1 LRRDNILRSGKL
13 LLAFA
18 VGLSAFALGG
28 GALAVVGGSPDNHP
42 YVGAALQH
50 QVQNGVSGN
59 ERCSGFLISP
69 TAFVTAAHC
78 FHPNGDPIRITF
90 DANSLSPAATFIE
103 VPASSVVAAPGGL
116 DIAVITVPA
125 QAGHMNVGTTSD
137 LRSNDEVD
145 VVGYGVSGIKAGN
158 VFAFGTRQIASTQLA
173 NAGSLGDLYL
183 KLLAGPGS
191 CLGDSGG
198 PDLDSSGNVVAIN
211 YASNGNP
218 NCNGVTYSLRLDSPG
233 VQAFLSSYE

>member
-1 LRRDNILRSGKL
+1 
-13 LLAFA
+13 
-18 VGLSAFALGG
+18 
-28 GALAVVGGSPDNHP
+28 
-42 YVGAALQH
+42 
-50 QVQNGVSGN
+50 VQNGVSGN

-125 QAGHMNVGTTSD
+125 QAGHMNVGSTSD

-183 KLLAGPGS
+183 KLLAGPG
-191 CLGDSGG
+191 
-198 PDLDSSGNVVAIN
+198 NVVAIN